1 MNRAHRSLRCPD
13 IAIRPAAADDREL
26 LSRMFVQAAYWRPE
40 WPRPELREIL
50 QRPELARYFA
60 DWGRPTD
67 VAFVA
72 VEADGR
78 SVGAAWFRLFTAEEP
93 GYGYVGADIPE
104 IGIAV
109 EAASRGRG
117 IGRLLIER
125 LQDEAIR
132 RGYAGLSLSVHPENP
147 ALRLY
152 ERAGFERIGG
162 SALTM
167 LWRVA

>member
-1 MNRAHRSLRCPD
+1 M
-13 IAIRPAAADDREL
+13 
-26 LSRMFVQAAYWRPE
+26 
-40 WPRPELREIL
+40 
-50 QRPELARYFA
+50 
-60 DWGRPTD
+60 
-67 VAFVA
+67 
-72 VEADGR
+72 
-78 SVGAAWFRLFTAEEP
+78 GAAWFRLFTAEEP

-125 LQDEAIR
+125 LQDEAVR
-132 RGYAGLSLSVHPENP
+132 RGYSALSLSVHPDNP

-152 ERAGFERIGG
+152 ERAGFERIRGDG